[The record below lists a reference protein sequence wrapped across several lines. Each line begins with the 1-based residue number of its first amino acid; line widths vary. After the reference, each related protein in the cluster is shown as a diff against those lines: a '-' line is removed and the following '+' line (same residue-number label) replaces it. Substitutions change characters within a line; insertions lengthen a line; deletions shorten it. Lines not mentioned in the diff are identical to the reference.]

1 MKPLLIAEAATLLF
15 IFVLYLNLPLV
26 AMEFHGVPWLLA
38 ASAPV
43 LLVLPLGDRLIRLR
57 EKIIIDQTLVLMLLW
72 YLPALI
78 ASTIFVKDTGIALNE
93 IGNFLVEGMVLYLLV
108 INVIRTLPTLKRS
121 IWVLLLAGG
130 LLGGLSVYQEMTQS
144 YENSYGGL
152 AQRSTELNMNDVDF
166 DVYSGSRRAG
176 GPLGTENRYAQ
187 ILIVLLPLALGLF
200 YAEWSWKAKF
210 SAAVAGAFILGGIV
224 LTFSR
229 GAFLT
234 LVGLLLIITL
244 LRYVRPYQLIGAAVF
259 VSVLICA
266 SLPEY
271 VVRMSSLAGLSSF
284 LSTKDNDVRDVD
296 GALRGR
302 FAENVAALRVF
313 GEHPVLGVGPG
324 QFPRFYSARYGT
336 EVGTKR
342 LWTNRRGH
350 NLYLEMAAETGIV
363 GIAAFMTMVLATL
376 YRLWQ
381 ERQYWSQT
389 RPELSHMATAFLLSI
404 MGYLGT
410 AAFLHLSYQR
420 YYWFLLA
427 LAGAAIQVLRTES
440 LQNEFSEQPTVQ
452 QTTLLP
458 QMSSS

>member
-15 IFVLYLNLPLV
+15 IFVLYLNLPVV
-26 AMEFHGVPWLLA
+26 AVEFHGVPTLLA
-38 ASAPV
+38 ASAGL

-57 EKIIIDQTLVLMLLW
+57 EKIIIDHTFCLMLVW
-72 YLPALI
+72 YFPALI
-78 ASTIFVKDTGIALNE
+78 ASAIFAKDRDIALNE

-130 LLGGLSVYQEMTQS
+130 LLGGLSLYQEMTQS

-152 AQRSTELNMNDVDF
+152 AQRKSELNIGEVDF
-166 DVYSGSRRAG
+166 DEYSGSRRAG
-176 GPLGTENRYAQ
+176 GPTGSQNRYAQ

-200 YAEWSWKAKF
+200 YTESSWKAKF
-210 SAAVAGAFILGGIV
+210 SAAVAGAFILGGIG

-229 GAFLT
+229 GAFVT

-259 VSVLICA
+259 VSLLICTF
-266 SLPEY
+266 LPEY
-271 VVRMSSLAGLSSF
+271 VGRMSSLAGVSGF
-284 LSTKDNDVRDVD
+284 LSTKDEDVRGLD
-296 GALRGR
+296 GAMRGR

-313 GEHPVLGVGPG
+313 GEHPLFGVGPG
-324 QFPRFYSARYGT
+324 QFPKFYSARYGN

-363 GIAAFMTMVLATL
+363 GVAAFMTMVLATM

-389 RPELSHMATAFLLSI
+389 RPEFSHLATAFLLSI
-404 MGYLGT
+404 IGYLGT
-410 AAFLHLSYQR
+410 AVFLHLSYQR

-427 LAGAAIQVLRTES
+427 LGGSAIQLFRSEF
-440 LQNEFSEQPTVQ
+440 LQNESSEQATV
-452 QTTLLP
+452 LAP
-458 QMSSS
+458 ISSS